1 MRLTLILTA
10 ALLASCNRV
19 PELKSLGQ
27 IPDFELTS
35 QTGQKVSLNDLKGR
49 VWVADT
55 IFTNCQGPCPMMT
68 SRMRGVAKEVAS
80 LTNVR
85 MVSLSVD
92 PERDTPDALLAYSKN
107 FQANPAQWLFL
118 TGQAE
123 TLNHV
128 TDQGLHLT
136 KVDGSLEHG
145 TKFALVDQKSEV
157 RGYYRPFD
165 REELQ
170 KLVSDIRYL
179 AGR

>member
-1 MRLTLILTA
+1 MLRVLILTA
-10 ALLASCNRV
+10 VLFASCNRV

-27 IPDFELTS
+27 IPDFELIS

-68 SRMRGVAKEVAS
+68 SRMRGIAKEVAG
-80 LTNVR
+80 LANVR
-85 MVSLSVD
+85 IVSLSVD
-92 PERDTPDALLAYSKN
+92 PERDTPEALLAYGKN

-123 TLNHV
+123 ALNQV

-179 AGR
+179 STR

>member
-1 MRLTLILTA
+1 MLRVLILTA
-10 ALLASCNRV
+10 VLLASCSRE

-27 IPDFELTS
+27 IPKFELIS

-80 LTNVR
+80 LANVR
-85 MVSLSVD
+85 IVSLSVD
-92 PERDTPDALLAYSKN
+92 PERDTPEALLAYANN

-123 TLNHV
+123 ALNQV

-179 AGR
+179 AER